1 MKIPLLTVLISSVLL
16 IFSCKNEIEITYD
29 ESDIPPYDLPELLVA
44 QSGDSIKDF
53 NQWNIVRRA
62 EILDLFES
70 EVYGA
75 IPDLEYSIF
84 FQEEVL
90 KGTYFQGRATVKLID
105 AIVKT
110 VQGADTLNILYIH
123 PAERTNVPVFVGLNF
138 GGNQTV
144 DTLSSIPIHRDWVRN
159 SERRNIT
166 NNRAS
171 AESRGASATRWP
183 IQKIIDQGYGVAT
196 AYYGSIDPDYDD
208 GFKNGFHPLFA
219 DLENGRNKHSGGS
232 ISMWAKGMSFIADF
246 LAQDSVADPNRL
258 IAIGHSRLGKTA
270 LWAGANDTRFSAV
283 ISNNSGCGGA
293 ALSMRGIGETVE
305 RINTSFPHWF
315 NDRFNRYN
323 GKERKLP
330 VDQHML
336 LALMAPRPVYVA
348 SATEDQWADPH
359 GEFLALREAIP
370 VYELFGYEQD
380 FPEELPAANKPYH
393 GITGYHLRTGKHDVT
408 EFDWIMYMNWCDRW
422 LPE

>member
-1 MKIPLLTVLISSVLL
+1 LTALLISSVLL

-29 ESDIPPYDLPELLVA
+29 ESDIPPYDLPELLIN
-44 QSGDSIKDF
+44 QSGDSILNFDR
-53 NQWNIVRRA
+53 WNNARRT
-62 EILDLFES
+62 EILDLFNNEI
-70 EVYGA
+70 YGA
-75 IPDLEYSIF
+75 IPDAEYTISF
-84 FQEEVL
+84 HEKTL
-90 KGTYFQGRATVKLID
+90 PGTYFQDRAQVRIID

-110 VQGADTLNILYIH
+110 DQGADTLNILYIH
-123 PAERTNVPVFVGLNF
+123 PAEKRKVPVFVGLNF
-138 GGNQTV
+138 GGNHTV
-144 DTLSSIPIHRDWVRN
+144 DTLGGIPIHQDWVSN
-159 SERRNIT
+159 SEKRQIT

-171 AESRGASATRWP
+171 AESRGASAKRWP
-183 IQKIIDQGYGVAT
+183 IQKIIDRGYGVAT

-208 GFKNGFHPLFA
+208 GFENGFHPLFA
-219 DLENGRNKHSGGS
+219 DVENGRDRHTGGS

-246 LAQDSVADPNRL
+246 LVQDSVADANRL

-270 LWAGANDTRFSAV
+270 LWCGANDTRFSAV

-323 GKERKLP
+323 GKEKKLP

-359 GEFLALREAIP
+359 GEFLALQAAVP
-370 VYELFGYEQD
+370 VYELFGFEQD
-380 FPEELPAANKPYH
+380 FPETLPAPNKPWH
-393 GITGYHLRTGKHDVT
+393 GITGYHLRTGKHDIT